1 MKYKILDLQV
11 FLNDV
16 FSGAQQK
23 QYSTMHAKWQRTPD
37 REAGLFLYL
46 YLYLYLYSKW
56 RRTSDR

>member
-46 YLYLYLYSKW
+46 
-56 RRTSDR
+56 